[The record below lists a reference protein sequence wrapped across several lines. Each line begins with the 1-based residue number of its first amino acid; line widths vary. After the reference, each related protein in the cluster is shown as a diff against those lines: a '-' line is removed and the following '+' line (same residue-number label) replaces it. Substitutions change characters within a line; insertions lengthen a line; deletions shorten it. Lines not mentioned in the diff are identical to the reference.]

1 MSHAEYEEWGPEERR
16 MFAQLPSEA
25 AVTRELEDEVV
36 RALHA
41 RRWFAAPRALHARR
55 WFAAPRALRSP
66 ALPWALAATA
76 ASFVIGVYVGRAS
89 SDNLAG
95 ERNDTPAV
103 ATASDSTFV
112 TVTHVIAK

>member
-1 MSHAEYEEWGPEERR
+1 

-36 RALHA
+36 
-41 RRWFAAPRALHARR
+41 RALHARR